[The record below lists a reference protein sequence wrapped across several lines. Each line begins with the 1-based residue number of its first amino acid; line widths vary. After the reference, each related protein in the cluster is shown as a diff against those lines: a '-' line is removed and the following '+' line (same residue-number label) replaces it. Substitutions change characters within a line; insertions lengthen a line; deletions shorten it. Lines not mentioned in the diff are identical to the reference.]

1 MVKKR
6 VLNIA
11 GGRGGAFIA
20 ADNLVNAVNRYSQEF
35 EAEVLMNRQ
44 SSIQRF
50 KSKSLTLFQS
60 VTATGMYEFHSAKSI
75 ATLKLADIEKYSP
88 DLIHIHNWYNL
99 LDSELINKLMDL
111 YPTIFTLH
119 DERMLT
125 GGCHMTF
132 GCVNYRK
139 DCKVCPA
146 EKYIHGETNKSKIK
160 MSGTLKQHSP
170 IHTIV
175 PSQWLFEKVKEEISS
190 SDFSSLYKVRN
201 LVDSV
206 FTSNLNGK
214 LGDRS
219 NYDLRVIFIAANLN
233 SNVKN
238 LKSLF
243 VALAELLSNHSK
255 LKIELTLVG
264 GGKVELPQNIHNLK
278 IQLKESLSPAK
289 ILMEFEKQDLCIV
302 PSLSENRPN
311 VIIESMLAGVFVI
324 ASKIGGIPE
333 MVEDDV
339 TGYLC
344 APNATGIREAL
355 ERYLGSSQSKLRAI
369 RKLAQESA
377 SQEHEPFKIVQ
388 EHESIYRNVYSKWDN
403 RPNVRSLK

>member
-6 VLNIA
+6 VLHIA

-20 ADNLVNAVNRYSQEF
+20 ADNLVNAVNKYSQEF
-35 EAEVLMNRQ
+35 EAEVLNTRQ

-60 VTATGMYEFHSAKSI
+60 VTATRMYEFHSAKSI
-75 ATLKLADIEKYSP
+75 ATLKLGDIENYSP

-99 LDSELINKLMDL
+99 LDSELINELMDL

-160 MSGTLKQHSP
+160 MGRILNRHSP

-175 PSQWLFEKVKEEISS
+175 PSQWLFEKVKDEISS
-190 SDFSSLYKVRN
+190 NDFSSLYKVRN

-243 VALAELLSNHSK
+243 VALNESLSNHSK

-264 GGKVELPQNIHNLK
+264 GGKVELPQNIHNLN

-344 APNATGIREAL
+344 TPNATGIREAL
-355 ERYLGSSQSKLRAI
+355 ERYLGSSQPKLRAI
-369 RKLAQESA
+369 RKLAQERA

-388 EHESIYRNVYSKWDN
+388 EHESIYRNVYCKWAN
-403 RPNVRSLK
+403 RPNVRPLK